1 MNENKGRTLGDT
13 LGLLLKYEKL
23 TLGAILAVTMISF
36 QMLNSNYLALGNITN
51 IFIAASSAGIVAI
64 GQTYLM
70 ISGHMDLSAGA
81 VAAFSGVLAATL
93 IKLGV
98 NPYVA
103 IVIVLLSGI
112 AIGALNGFLVTVLRF
127 NHFIATL
134 ATQYIFRG
142 FAYIL
147 CNGKSVYVNDPRFS
161 ALGARIM
168 NNTLPISVI
177 IMLGVMLVFGIMLAR
192 TRFGRSIYM
201 VGGNTNAARLAGISE
216 RKTKMILFSIC
227 GCMSALA
234 GIVIAGRMQSGQPA
248 SSDGLE
254 FDAITGAVLGGVG
267 LMGGTGDMIGC
278 LIGLLIMTG
287 FNNGLQVMNVQ
298 SFWQKVARGLLL
310 IVALGLDYYRTVQSQ
325 KVKITRTEAPAAAA
339 PAAEQK

>member
-13 LGLLLKYEKL
+13 LGLLLKYEKV
-23 TLGAILAVTMISF
+23 TLGAILAVTLVAF
-36 QMLNSNYLALGNITN
+36 QMLNSNYLSVGNITN
-51 IFIAASSAGIVAI
+51 IFIAASSAGIVAV

-70 ISGHMDLSAGA
+70 ISGHMDLSSGS
-81 VAAFSGVLAATL
+81 VAAFAGVLAATL
-93 IKLGV
+93 MKNGM
-98 NPYVA
+98 NPWAA
-103 IVIVLLSGI
+103 IVVVLISGI
-112 AIGALNGFLVTVLRF
+112 AIGMLNGFLVTVLRF

-142 FAYIL
+142 IAFIL
-147 CNGKSVYVNDPRFS
+147 CDGKSVYVKDRVF
-161 ALGARIM
+161 ATLGSRIM
-168 NNTLPISVI
+168 NNTVPISVL
-177 IMLGVMLVFGIMLAR
+177 IMLGVMLVFGIVLAR
-192 TRFGRSIYM
+192 TRFGRSVYM
-201 VGGNTNAARLAGISE
+201 VGGNANAARLAGISE

-227 GCMSALA
+227 GCMSSLA
-234 GIVIAGRMQSGQPA
+234 GIIIAARMQSGQPA

-310 IVALGLDYYRTVQSQ
+310 IVALGLDYARTVQSQ
-325 KVKITRTEAPAAAA
+325 KVKINRTEPAPAAA
-339 PAAEQK
+339 EKK

>member
-13 LGLLLKYEKL
+13 LGLLLKYEKV
-23 TLGAILAVTMISF
+23 TLGIILAVTMISF
-36 QMLNSNYLALGNITN
+36 QMLNTNYLSVGNVTN
-51 IFIAASSAGIVAI
+51 IFIAASSAGIVAV

-70 ISGHMDLSAGA
+70 ISGHMDLSAGS

-93 IKLGV
+93 LKNGM
-98 NPYVA
+98 NPWLA
-103 IVIVLLSGI
+103 IIIVMAAGI
-112 AIGALNGFLVTVLRF
+112 LIGMLNGFLVTVLRF

-142 FAYIL
+142 FAFIL
-147 CNGKSVYVNDPRFS
+147 CDGKSVYVKDKVFATIGS
-161 ALGARIM
+161 RIM
-168 NNTLPISVI
+168 NNTIPISV
-177 IMLGVMLVFGIMLAR
+177 LVMLCVMLIFGIVLAR
-192 TRFGRSIYM
+192 TRFGRSVYM

-227 GCMSALA
+227 GCMSSLA
-234 GIVIAGRMQSGQPA
+234 GIIIASRMQSGQPA

-267 LMGGTGDMIGC
+267 LMGGTGDMVGC

-310 IVALGLDYYRTVQSQ
+310 IVALGLDYARTVQSQ
-325 KVKITRTEAPAAAA
+325 KVKINRTEAPAAAA
-339 PAAEQK
+339 AAEKQ

>member
-1 MNENKGRTLGDT
+1 MNENKGMRLGDA
-13 LGLLLKYEKL
+13 LGLLLKYEKV
-23 TLGAILAVTMISF
+23 TLGAILAVTLVAF
-36 QMLNSNYLALGNITN
+36 QMLNSNYLTIGNVTN
-51 IFIAASSAGIVAI
+51 IFIAASSAGIVAV

-70 ISGHMDLSAGA
+70 ISGHMDLSSGA
-81 VAAFSGVLAATL
+81 VAAFSGVFAATL
-93 IKLGV
+93 LKNGM
-98 NPYVA
+98 NPWLA
-103 IVIVLLSGI
+103 IIIVLFAGI

-142 FAYIL
+142 FAFIL
-147 CNGKSVYVNDPRFS
+147 CDGKSVYVKDKIFATIGS
-161 ALGARIM
+161 RIM
-168 NNTLPISVI
+168 NNTIPISVLV
-177 IMLGVMLVFGIMLAR
+177 MLAVMLVFGIVLAR
-192 TRFGRSIYM
+192 TRFGRSVYM

-227 GCMSALA
+227 GCMSSLA
-234 GIVIAGRMQSGQPA
+234 GIIIASRMQSGQPA

-287 FNNGLQVMNVQ
+287 FNNGLQVLNVQ

-310 IVALGLDYYRTVQSQ
+310 IVALGLDYARTVQSQ
-325 KVKITRTEAPAAAA
+325 KVKINRTEAPAAA
-339 PAAEQK
+339 PAEKK

>member
-1 MNENKGRTLGDT
+1 MNEKNGRRLGDT
-13 LGLLLKYEKL
+13 LGLLLKYEKV
-23 TLGAILAVTMISF
+23 TLGIILAVTLVSF
-36 QMLNSNYLALGNITN
+36 QLLNPNYLSVGNITN
-51 IFIAASSAGIVAI
+51 IFIAASSAGIVAV

-70 ISGHMDLSAGA
+70 ISGHMDLSSGA

-93 IKLGV
+93 LKNGM
-98 NPYVA
+98 NPLAA
-103 IVIVLLSGI
+103 IIIVLAAGI
-112 AIGALNGFLVTVLRF
+112 AIGSLNGFLVTVLRF

-142 FAYIL
+142 FAFIL
-147 CNGKSVYVNDPRFS
+147 CDGKSVYVKDRVFAS
-161 ALGARIM
+161 LGSRIM
-168 NNTLPISVI
+168 NNTVPISVL
-177 IMLGVMLVFGIMLAR
+177 IMLAVMLVFGIILAR
-192 TRFGRSIYM
+192 TRFGRSTYM
-201 VGGNTNAARLAGISE
+201 VGGNANAARLAGISE

-227 GCMSALA
+227 GCMSSLA
-234 GIVIAGRMQSGQPA
+234 GIIIAARMQSGQPA

-287 FNNGLQVMNVQ
+287 FNNGLQVLNVQ

-310 IVALGLDYYRTVQSQ
+310 IIALGLDYARTVQSQ
-325 KVKITRTEAPAAAA
+325 KVKINRTETPAA
-339 PAAEQK
+339 PAAEKK

>member
-1 MNENKGRTLGDT
+1 MNEKNGRRLGDT
-13 LGLLLKYEKL
+13 LGLLLKYEKV
-23 TLGAILAVTMISF
+23 TLGIILAVTLVSF
-36 QMLNSNYLALGNITN
+36 QLLNPNYLSVGNITN
-51 IFIAASSAGIVAI
+51 IFIAASSAGIVAV

-70 ISGHMDLSAGA
+70 ISGHMDLSSGA

-93 IKLGV
+93 LKNGM
-98 NPYVA
+98 NPLAA
-103 IVIVLLSGI
+103 IIIVLAAGI
-112 AIGALNGFLVTVLRF
+112 AIGILNGFLVTVLRF

-142 FAYIL
+142 FAFIL
-147 CNGKSVYVNDPRFS
+147 CDGKSVYVKDRVFAS
-161 ALGARIM
+161 LGSRIM
-168 NNTLPISVI
+168 NNTVPISVL
-177 IMLGVMLVFGIMLAR
+177 IMLAVMLVFGIILAR
-192 TRFGRSIYM
+192 TRFGRSTYM
-201 VGGNTNAARLAGISE
+201 VGGNANAARLAGISE

-227 GCMSALA
+227 GCMSSLA
-234 GIVIAGRMQSGQPA
+234 GIIIAARMQSGQPA

-287 FNNGLQVMNVQ
+287 FNNGLQVLNVQ

-310 IVALGLDYYRTVQSQ
+310 IIALGLDYARTVQSQ
-325 KVKITRTEAPAAAA
+325 KVKINRTETPAA
-339 PAAEQK
+339 PAAEKK

>member
-1 MNENKGRTLGDT
+1 MNQKNGRRLGDT
-13 LGLLLKYEKL
+13 LGLVLKYEKI
-23 TLGAILAVTMISF
+23 TLGVILAVTMVAF
-36 QMLNSNYLALGNITN
+36 QMLNSNYLTVGNITN
-51 IFIAASSAGIVAI
+51 IFIAASSAGIVAV

-70 ISGHMDLSAGA
+70 ISGHMDLSSGA
-81 VAAFSGVLAATL
+81 VAAFAGVLVATLLKAGFNPWVAIFIVLVSGV
-93 IKLGV
+93 
-98 NPYVA
+98 
-103 IVIVLLSGI
+103 

-142 FAYIL
+142 LAYIL
-147 CNGKSVYVNDPRFS
+147 CNGKSVYVNDPTFS
-161 ALGARIM
+161 TIGSRIF
-168 NNTLPISVI
+168 NNTLPISVLV
-177 IMLGVMLVFGIMLAR
+177 MLAVMLVFGIILAR
-192 TRFGRSIYM
+192 TRFGRSMYM

-216 RKTKMILFSIC
+216 RKVKMILFSIC

-234 GIVIAGRMQSGQPA
+234 GIIIAARMQSGQPA

-267 LMGGTGDMIGC
+267 LMGGTGDMVGC

-287 FNNGLQVMNVQ
+287 FNNGLQVLNVQ

-310 IVALGLDYYRTVQSQ
+310 IVALGLDYARTVQSQ
-325 KVKITRTEAPAAAA
+325 KVKINRSEIPVQET
-339 PAAEQK
+339 K

>member
-1 MNENKGRTLGDT
+1 MNEKNGRRLGDT
-13 LGLLLKYEKL
+13 LGLLLKYEKV
-23 TLGAILAVTMISF
+23 TLGIILAVTLVSF
-36 QMLNSNYLALGNITN
+36 QLLNPNYLSVGNITN
-51 IFIAASSAGIVAI
+51 IFIAASSAGIVAV

-70 ISGHMDLSAGA
+70 ISGHMDLSSGA

-93 IKLGV
+93 LKNGM
-98 NPYVA
+98 NPLAA
-103 IVIVLLSGI
+103 IIIVLAAGI
-112 AIGALNGFLVTVLRF
+112 AIGILNGFLVTVLRF

-142 FAYIL
+142 FAFIL
-147 CNGKSVYVNDPRFS
+147 CDGKSVYVKDRVFAS
-161 ALGARIM
+161 LGSRIM
-168 NNTLPISVI
+168 NNTIPISVL
-177 IMLGVMLVFGIMLAR
+177 IMLAVMLVFGIILAR
-192 TRFGRSIYM
+192 TRFGRSTYM
-201 VGGNTNAARLAGISE
+201 VGGNANAARLAGISE

-227 GCMSALA
+227 GCMSSLA
-234 GIVIAGRMQSGQPA
+234 GIIIAARMQSGQPA

-287 FNNGLQVMNVQ
+287 FNNGLQVLNVQ

-310 IVALGLDYYRTVQSQ
+310 IIALGLDYARTVQSQ
-325 KVKITRTEAPAAAA
+325 KVKINRTETPAA
-339 PAAEQK
+339 PAAEKK

>member
-1 MNENKGRTLGDT
+1 MNEKNSRRLGDY
-13 LGLLLKYEKL
+13 LGLLLKYEKV
-23 TLGAILAVTMISF
+23 TLGAILAVTLVSF
-36 QMLNSNYLALGNITN
+36 QMLNSNYLSVGNITN
-51 IFIAASSAGIVAI
+51 IFIAASSAGIVAA

-81 VAAFSGVLAATL
+81 VAAFAGVFAATL
-93 IKLGV
+93 LKAGM
-98 NPYVA
+98 NPWLT
-103 IVIVLLSGI
+103 IVIVLVAGI

-142 FAYIL
+142 LAFIL
-147 CNGKSVYVNDPRFS
+147 CDGKSVYVKDRTF
-161 ALGARIM
+161 ALIGSRIL
-168 NNTLPISVI
+168 NNTVPISVLV
-177 IMLGVMLVFGIMLAR
+177 MLAVMLVFGIILAR
-192 TRFGRSIYM
+192 TRFGRSVYM
-201 VGGNTNAARLAGISE
+201 VGGNANAARLAGISE

-227 GCMSALA
+227 GCMSSLA
-234 GIVIAGRMQSGQPA
+234 GIIIAARMQSGQPA

-267 LMGGTGDMIGC
+267 LMGGTGDMVGC

-310 IVALGLDYYRTVQSQ
+310 IVALGLDYARTVQSQ
-325 KVKITRTEAPAAAA
+325 KVKINRTEAPAAAS
-339 PAAEQK
+339 AEKK